1 MNPAHEPLKTRM
13 VTVPDP
19 ILKVWWRFMN
29 NNDKM
34 IVQKHIG
41 YLPSL
46 LEMNA
51 WPDLIGTMV
60 KFWDSEHMVFRFGEV
75 YLTPTIEEVLT
86 SYKRSPCA
94 TKGNDIQI
102 QIS

>member
-1 MNPAHEPLKTRM
+1 MNPAHEPLRKRM
-13 VTVPDP
+13 VTVPDL

-29 NNDKM
+29 NNKM

-51 WPDLIGTMV
+51 WPDLTGTMV

-75 YLTPTIEEVLT
+75 DLTLTIEEVLT

>member
-1 MNPAHEPLKTRM
+1 MVEVHEQQRQ
-13 VTVPDP
+13 
-19 ILKVWWRFMN
+19 
-29 NNDKM
+29 NDRSET
-34 IVQKHIG
+34 HR
-41 YLPSL
+41 LPPSL

-51 WPDLIGTMV
+51 WPGLIGTMV

-75 YLTPTIEEVLT
+75 DLTPTIEEVLT